1 MTPQFSLV
9 LVLSSMKITLW
20 YIIMSDDEDAAPVV
34 KKQRIH
40 FGSLEAV
47 ERERLAAA
55 GPASKEIKEENEND
69 DEQEEEENGVSA
81 AVLAGIRAG
90 NINISS
96 GKLKNT
102 GCWSTGYVSMAAL
115 SESSILPKFL
125 EKNYPEVARPA
136 AFSTWSVQNSRTI
149 RHLRYAPQSKSTSQC
164 KNLCKAGLGFWTDNS
179 PDMLIGGFGSTHIPQ
194 VPLVENL
201 LRCSSALLP

>member
-1 MTPQFSLV
+1 
-9 LVLSSMKITLW
+9 
-20 YIIMSDDEDAAPVV
+20 MSDDEDAAPVV

-55 GPASKEIKEENEND
+55 VPASKEIREENEND

-96 GKLKNT
+96 GKLK
-102 GCWSTGYVSMAAL
+102 VSMV
-115 SESSILPKFL
+115 KFPY
-125 EKNYPEVARPA
+125 NPIQ
-136 AFSTWSVQNSRTI
+136 SCIHVQAD
-149 RHLRYAPQSKSTSQC
+149 H
-164 KNLCKAGLGFWTDNS
+164 
-179 PDMLIGGFGSTHIPQ
+179 
-194 VPLVENL
+194 PLLVGPL
-201 LRCSSALLP
+201 LFEI

>member
-1 MTPQFSLV
+1 
-9 LVLSSMKITLW
+9 
-20 YIIMSDDEDAAPVV
+20 MSDDEDAAPVV

-55 GPASKEIKEENEND
+55 GPVSKEIKEENEND

-96 GKLKNT
+96 GKLK
-102 GCWSTGYVSMAAL
+102 VSM
-115 SESSILPKFL
+115 IKFPY
-125 EKNYPEVARPA
+125 NPIQSCIHVQTTGRPP
-136 AFSTWSVQNSRTI
+136 SVS
-149 RHLRYAPQSKSTSQC
+149 
-164 KNLCKAGLGFWTDNS
+164 G
-179 PDMLIGGFGSTHIPQ
+179 
-194 VPLVENL
+194 PLLFEI
-201 LRCSSALLP
+201 

>member
-1 MTPQFSLV
+1 
-9 LVLSSMKITLW
+9 
-20 YIIMSDDEDAAPVV
+20 MSDDEDAAPVV

-55 GPASKEIKEENEND
+55 ASASKEIKEENENG

-96 GKLKNT
+96 GKLK
-102 GCWSTGYVSMAAL
+102 VSMVI
-115 SESSILPKFL
+115 SI
-125 EKNYPEVARPA
+125 
-136 AFSTWSVQNSRTI
+136 
-149 RHLRYAPQSKSTSQC
+149 QSHNTFIMHTCPDHRQTT
-164 KNLCKAGLGFWTDNS
+164 LC
-179 PDMLIGGFGSTHIPQ
+179 
-194 VPLVENL
+194 
-201 LRCSSALLP
+201 

>member
-1 MTPQFSLV
+1 
-9 LVLSSMKITLW
+9 
-20 YIIMSDDEDAAPVV
+20 MSDDEDTAPVV

-96 GKLKNT
+96 GKLK
-102 GCWSTGYVSMAAL
+102 VSMVKFSYNLIHL
-115 SESSILPKFL
+115 SCIH
-125 EKNYPEVARPA
+125 
-136 AFSTWSVQNSRTI
+136 VQTTGN
-149 RHLRYAPQSKSTSQC
+149 H
-164 KNLCKAGLGFWTDNS
+164 
-179 PDMLIGGFGSTHIPQ
+179 
-194 VPLVENL
+194 PLLVGPL
-201 LRCSSALLP
+201 LFEI